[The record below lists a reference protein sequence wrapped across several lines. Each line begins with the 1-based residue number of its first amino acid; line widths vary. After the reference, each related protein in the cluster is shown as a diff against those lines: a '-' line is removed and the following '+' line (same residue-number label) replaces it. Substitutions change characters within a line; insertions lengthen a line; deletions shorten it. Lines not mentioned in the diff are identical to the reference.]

1 MVAGHLILLLFNAK
15 YYICRRSELLAA
27 DDLHLF
33 YVFQIIWDRTEK
45 SIISRRRGL
54 KNLMNRQTARDW
66 MNWGDLQTKG
76 ANVKVGIIT
85 VSHRGWCK
93 TRVDVI
99 EEMDVGGLEDENHKI
114 RKMTKEL
121 IHRIILKALLNGNF
135 FHVVFSGR
143 LCCIFMRRWRWMYI
157 GGTPKEKRLKR
168 VKLETPFESRG
179 EMDIWLI

>member
-1 MVAGHLILLLFNAK
+1 MTCIF
-15 YYICRRSELLAA
+15 
-27 DDLHLF
+27 F
-33 YVFQIIWDRTEK
+33 YVFQIIWDLTEK

-54 KNLMNRQTARDW
+54 KNLMNRQTTRDW

-85 VSHRGWCK
+85 IPHRGWCK
-93 TRVDVI
+93 TRVEVI
-99 EEMDVGGLEDENHKI
+99 EEMDVGALEDENHKI
-114 RKMTKEL
+114 RQMTQEL

-157 GGTPKEKRLKR
+157 GGTPKESKVGDTLWVTWWNGYLVNLINNKFTWLK
-168 VKLETPFESRG
+168 VNWVDNQDTEK
-179 EMDIWLI
+179 